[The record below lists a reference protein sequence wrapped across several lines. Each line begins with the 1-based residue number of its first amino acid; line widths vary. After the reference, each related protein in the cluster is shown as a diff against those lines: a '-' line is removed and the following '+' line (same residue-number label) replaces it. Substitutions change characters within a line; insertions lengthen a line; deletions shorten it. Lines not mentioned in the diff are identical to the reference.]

1 MIIQIF
7 MQIDLINV
15 LKFLNEDVNITFFY
29 KSLNLFT
36 EFQNWWN

>member
-15 LKFLNEDVNITFFY
+15 LKLLNEDVNITFFC

-36 EFQNWWN
+36 EFQN